1 MTRTTTIITKS
12 NTVLL
17 DIAAIVTAGDQIEL
31 ISCPNPNV
39 PGTFGNFERP
49 IDVRTYKGQYAVTLR
64 IRKDRGPC
72 LYEVIANGKR
82 MYKGYK
88 IPFKHVTFRKGIAG
102 KLNRFIGK
110 VMFKM
115 SDEELDIWAG
125 QCARAA
131 ARDGLRHARM
141 MA

>member
-1 MTRTTTIITKS
+1 MSATS
-12 NTVLL
+12 VL
-17 DIAAIVTAGDQIEL
+17 DIAAVIVEDQIEL

-39 PGTFGNFERP
+39 PGTSGMYTRPVDVYTTGKER
-49 IDVRTYKGQYAVTLR
+49 AVTLR
-64 IRKDRGPC
+64 VRKAHGPC
-72 LYEVIANGKR
+72 VYEVIMNGKQLF
-82 MYKGYK
+82 KGYK
-88 IPFKHVTFRKGIAG
+88 IPFKRISLRRGIAG